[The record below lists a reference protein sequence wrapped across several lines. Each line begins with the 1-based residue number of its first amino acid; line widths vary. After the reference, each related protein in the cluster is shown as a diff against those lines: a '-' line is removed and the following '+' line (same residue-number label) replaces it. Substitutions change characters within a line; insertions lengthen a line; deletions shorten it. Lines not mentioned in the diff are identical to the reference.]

1 MSKNLRD
8 IGDFFMV
15 YRTVHPEDYYLIQLL
30 NNKYHF
36 DTQNKKVYYYL
47 EHQVFLSLVEDVPFE
62 DLEPENYNI
71 FVNKYIEISEDI
83 KREKRF
89 QVSSRFIVN
98 LFHIFLFEPKVELTI
113 FKSTLYEMTFRI
125 RDVFSIGQ
133 LFAKKLSNRK
143 FKELIYN
150 NLANDIIEKITF
162 ENLEHVV
169 LCAYYCR
176 FIKTTGR
183 ESLLYLRLVH
193 FYRKL
198 NYKSP
203 WIIPE
208 PKLPSKYLSK
218 DQNKLGKTFHR
229 LVKV

>member
-30 NNKYHF
+30 NHRYHF
-36 DTQNKKVYYYL
+36 NTQDKKVYYYL
-47 EHQVFLSLVEDVPFE
+47 EHQVFLSLVEDVPNE
-62 DLEPENYNI
+62 SLEPANYNI
-71 FVNKYIEISEDI
+71 YVNKYNQISAEI
-83 KREKRF
+83 KQEKRF
-89 QVSSRFIVN
+89 QVSARFIVN
-98 LFHIFLFEPKVELTI
+98 LLHVFLFKPKVELRI
-113 FKSTLYEMTFRI
+113 CPSTLYVMTFTI
-125 RDVFSIGQ
+125 RDVFPIG
-133 LFAKKLSNRK
+133 LLIAKRLSNRK
-143 FKELIYN
+143 FKELIYEK
-150 NLANDIIEKITF
+150 LANDKIDYINF

-183 ESLLYLRLVH
+183 ESLLYLRLLH
-193 FYRKL
+193 FYKGL

-218 DQNKLGKTFHR
+218 EQNKLGKTFHI